1 MRTVQQRTQPHE
13 VKKQFF
19 PEYVQVGLRI
29 KEGVEGVP
37 ELNKKPDQ
45 RSLKYLFQIL
55 GVQILCLG
63 STDLRVKGKFRV
75 IEI

>member
-1 MRTVQQRTQPHE
+1 MRTVRQQTQPHE

-19 PEYVQVGLRI
+19 PEYVQVGLCI

-37 ELNKKPDQ
+37 ELNKKLDQ
-45 RSLKYLFQIL
+45 RSLKYLFQI
-55 GVQILCLG
+55 QILCLG

-75 IEI
+75 NEI